1 MFTSNLIMS
10 FTTRF
15 WNNDLDLKMIKNFY
29 LSLCSFIMIAAL
41 YSCNDSNML
50 GTSIQPDKDKISV
63 AYDTVHVKTKTV
75 FMDSVLLRN
84 SVFAL
89 GSFHDKT
96 YGTTKSDFM
105 SQLYCARDF
114 SFHSSVKQIDSAYI
128 YLYYKKWF
136 GDSTALN
143 TISVYELNKPLDVN
157 QNYYANTDVRKYCD
171 KTKLIASGSFIAG
184 DVFSTDSVRALATYY
199 PCIKLP
205 VSMSLAKRFFNDS
218 KSNPEK
224 FKTPEA
230 FQQYFNGIYVTTET
244 GDGSIVYLTNVELE
258 LCYTAWINNKIDGN
272 PDSLVIGASYF
283 PITKEVKQINLVD
296 HPDSSYY
303 IKPSPS
309 DSINYI
315 YAPAGMFTEVSIP
328 ENVFTKGNGKLSGKT
343 INGLRM
349 TVLATQ
355 LDDDW
360 DYAMAPPSALLLIN
374 KADATNFIKNY
385 ELNDGVYS
393 FLATYNSSSEEYV
406 FDLTAYANKMVH
418 KMDGT
423 GSANDFKPFTDMIL
437 LPVTVIQNS
446 SSDNVRIDHMITP
459 AAVKVRGGNHKTQ
472 PMSLEVLYS
481 K

>member
-1 MFTSNLIMS
+1 MFTLNLIMS

-15 WNNDLDLKMIKNFY
+15 WNNDLDLKMIKNFF
-29 LSLCSFIMIAAL
+29 LSLCSFSMIAAF

-89 GSFHDKT
+89 GSFKDHT

-105 SQLYCARDF
+105 AQLYCAREF
-114 SFHSSVKQIDSAYI
+114 SIPNDVKQIDSAYI
-128 YLYYKKWF
+128 YLYYKTWF

-143 TISVYELNKPLDVN
+143 TISVYELNNPLDVN
-157 QNYYANTDVRKYCD
+157 QNYYANTDVSKYCD
-171 KTKLIASGSFIAG
+171 KTKLIANGSFIAG
-184 DVFSTDSVRALATYY
+184 DVYSTDSVRALSTYS

-205 VSMSLAKRFFNDS
+205 VSMTLAERFLKDS
-218 KSNPEK
+218 RTNPEK
-224 FKTPEA
+224 FNTPEA
-230 FQQYFNGIYVTTET
+230 FQKYFNGIYVTTET

-258 LCYTAWINNKIDGN
+258 LCYDTWLKNKTDGLR
-272 PDSLVIGASYF
+272 DSLVIGASYF
-283 PITKEVKQINLVD
+283 PITKEVKQINLAD
-296 HPDSSYY
+296 HPDSSFFV
-303 IKPSPS
+303 KPSPT

-328 ENVFTKGNGKLSGKT
+328 DSLFAKGSGKLSGKT

-355 LDDDW
+355 LEDDW
-360 DYAMAPPSALLLIN
+360 DYAMAPPSALLLLN
-374 KADATNFIKNY
+374 KSDATNFFKNY

-393 FLATYNSSSEEYV
+393 FLASYNSSSENYV

-423 GSANDFKPFTDMIL
+423 GSVADFKPFTDMIL
-437 LPVTVIQNS
+437 IPVTVIQNS
-446 SSDNVRIDHMITP
+446 DKTNVRIDHMITP
-459 AAVKVRGGNHKTQ
+459 AAVKVRSGNHATQ